1 MPHFTVSTSSARAI
15 AAPADRRRVSWF
27 AFGLLVPVALL
38 LALGPRAARADDAN
52 VALRKPASAS
62 GTYGIYGPGRGNDD
76 DPTTIWNGGAHEAC
90 WKIDLQG
97 VHAIRSIVVSSNQFG
112 ASGLQTVFQV
122 SASLD
127 GSNWKPVGAPAT
139 GRGDQT
145 FTFAT
150 PGTEMRHIRYCTL
163 PGSTNWATLG
173 ELKAYGTPVGAAP
186 LSPGGGNRG
195 GAVDNSDCEKRTPFG
210 DCIIS
215 NVKTVPTNR

>member
-1 MPHFTVSTSSARAI
+1 MSSFISPTPAARV
-15 AAPADRRRVSWF
+15 AAPDPRRAGLF
-27 AFGLLVPVALL
+27 ALGLLVPVALL
-38 LALGPRAARADDAN
+38 LALGPTAARADDAN
-52 VALRKPASAS
+52 VALHKPTSAS
-62 GTYGIYGPGRGNDD
+62 GSYGIYGPGRGNDD
-76 DPTTIWNGGAHEAC
+76 DPTTIWNGGTHEAC
-90 WKIDLQG
+90 WQVDLQG
-97 VHAIRSIVVSSNQFG
+97 VHVIRSIVVSSNQFG

-127 GSNWKPVGAPAT
+127 GSSWKPLGAPAT

-145 FTFAT
+145 FTFAAH
-150 PGTEMRHIRYCTL
+150 GAEMRHIRYCTL

-173 ELKAYGTPVGAAP
+173 ELKAYGTPVGARP
-186 LSPGGGNRG
+186 PGGGQSQGRG